1 MKDQVHPQLESQPK
15 LGWELRQSD
24 WVGAWLLPA
33 WLYKRDTIST
43 ICENVAPFSSFR
55 TGGIVVS
62 EDTGLHTHI
71 EIKAS
76 IGFDIYIFIL
86 CPGFCVALLLFFLL
100 LLAVV

>member
-1 MKDQVHPQLESQPK
+1 
-15 LGWELRQSD
+15 
-24 WVGAWLLPA
+24 
-33 WLYKRDTIST
+33 
-43 ICENVAPFSSFR
+43 VA
-55 TGGIVVS
+55 S

-86 CPGFCVALLLFFLL
+86 CPGFCVALLLFFIL